1 MWAHSNDRRVIVFDP
16 TEHTAAKAQ
25 GMLSQVVA
33 PRPIALVSTVDDEG
47 VVNLA
52 PFSYFMAVTGRPLLV
67 AISMGMRESD
77 AGDKDSYR
85 NAVRCGEFVINVTT
99 DRLREDLEVAAMEFP
114 PGTSELDALGWTPIP
129 SQRVHPPSIAE
140 SPAHL
145 ECRIH
150 RIVDLGEQGVHFSGV
165 HLVVGEVVC
174 IALDESVCDDELRV
188 DQQLLAPV
196 GRMGFPWF
204 TRSTPESMFQL
215 SRVPYTE
222 YAATGRRPGPVE

>member
-1 MWAHSNDRRVIVFDP
+1 MRAHSIDRPMIVFDP
-16 TEHTAAKAQ
+16 AEHPAAKAQ

-33 PRPIALVSTVDDEG
+33 PRPIALVSTIDDDG
-47 VVNLA
+47 VVNVA
-52 PFSYFMAVTGRPLLV
+52 PFSYYMAVTGRPLLV
-67 AISMGMRESD
+67 AISMGLRESD

-85 NAVRCGEFVINVTT
+85 NAIRSGEFVINVTT
-99 DRLREDLEVAAMEFP
+99 DRLRDDLEVAAMEFP
-114 PGTSELDALGWTPIP
+114 PGSSELDALGWTPIP
-129 SQRVHPPSIAE
+129 SQRVQPPSIAE

-150 RIVDLGEQGVHFSGV
+150 QIVHLGEQGVHFSGV
-165 HLVVGEVVC
+165 HLVIAEVVC
-174 IALDESVCDDELRV
+174 IALDESVCTPDLRV

-204 TRSTPESMFQL
+204 TRSTPDSMFQL

-222 YAATGRRPGPVE
+222 YAATGRRPGPIE

>member
-1 MWAHSNDRRVIVFDP
+1 
-16 TEHTAAKAQ
+16 
-25 GMLSQVVA
+25 MLSQVVA
-33 PRPIALVSTVDDEG
+33 PRPIALVSTIDDDG
-47 VVNLA
+47 VVNVA
-52 PFSYFMAVTGRPLLV
+52 PFSYFMAVTGKPLLV

-85 NAVRCGEFVINVTT
+85 NAVACGELVINVAT
-99 DRLREDLEVAAMEFP
+99 DRLRDDLEVAAMEFP
-114 PGTSELDALGWTPIP
+114 PGSSELDALGWTPIP

-150 RIVDLGEQGVHFSGV
+150 RVVDLGDQGVHFSGV
-165 HLVVGEVVC
+165 HLVIAEVVC
-174 IALDESVCDDELRV
+174 IALDESVCTPDLRV
-188 DQQLLAPV
+188 DQERLAPV

-215 SRVPYTE
+215 SRVPYAE
-222 YAATGRRPGPVE
+222 YAATGRRPGPIE